1 MTAVKVR
8 KDRMSGGGKMK
19 TVRQSCKGVVA
30 EFLGTAIKNRSV
42 NQRVS
47 VTCEPTVLPSPQPI
61 PKPTGS
67 KGISFLIPG
76 DLFAHESSSC
86 TAQ

>member
-1 MTAVKVR
+1 MAAVKVR
-8 KDRMSGGGKMK
+8 KDKMPGGGKMK
-19 TVRQSCKGVVA
+19 MVRQSCKGVVS

-42 NQRVS
+42 DQRVS

-61 PKPTGS
+61 PKSTG
-67 KGISFLIPG
+67 PG